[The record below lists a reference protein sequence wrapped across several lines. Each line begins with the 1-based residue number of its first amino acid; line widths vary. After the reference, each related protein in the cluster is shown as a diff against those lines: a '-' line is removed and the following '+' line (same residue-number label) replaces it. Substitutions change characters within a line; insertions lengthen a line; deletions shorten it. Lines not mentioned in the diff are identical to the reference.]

1 VTVKIPRRPEDA
13 PPPRVLNDEQRA
25 KAEAIRDKYPNSRS
39 ATLPLLFLVQAV
51 EGHVTDDGIREV
63 AEILELTS
71 AQVLATASF
80 YSMLKEGPQ
89 GTYLVSVCRNIA
101 CTHRGGRA
109 IVRQLADHLGIEPGQ
124 TTDDGM
130 FTLETAECLAT
141 CDGAPTMQ
149 VNYEDFYDL
158 TPDKAIDV
166 VERLRRG
173 EDVRA
178 HRGSPVK
185 KSGEISQETACAGL
199 GWKLAHDD
207 EAARTIGGEVPRPDI
222 APGFRPKVP
231 GKGEED

>member
-1 VTVKIPRRPEDA
+1 MTVKIPRRPEDA

-25 KAEAIRDKYPNSRS
+25 KAIAIKEKYPNSRS

-51 EGHVTDDGIREV
+51 EGHVTNDGIREV
-63 AEILELTS
+63 AEILELTP

-89 GTYLVSVCRNIA
+89 GKYLVSVCRNIA

-109 IVRQLADHLGIEPGQ
+109 IVRELAEHLGIEPGQ
-124 TTDDGM
+124 TTDDGL

-158 TPDKAIDV
+158 TGEKAIDI

-173 EDVRA
+173 DEVRA
-178 HRGSPVK
+178 HRGSPVRS
-185 KSGEISQETACAGL
+185 SGEISQETACAGL
-199 GWKLAHDD
+199 GWKIAQT
-207 EAARTIGGEVPRPDI
+207 ENEVRTIGGEAPRPDT
-222 APGFRPKVP
+222 APGFRPKVT
-231 GKGEED
+231 GKDGDE